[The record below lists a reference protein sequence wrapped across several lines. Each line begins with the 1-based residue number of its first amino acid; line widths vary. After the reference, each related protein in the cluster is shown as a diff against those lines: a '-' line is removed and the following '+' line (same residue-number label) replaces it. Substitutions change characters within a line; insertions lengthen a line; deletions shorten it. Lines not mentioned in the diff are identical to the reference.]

1 VVVSAVL
8 TSTPKVDAGP
18 AGTLAVA
25 IAAAVV
31 GWMATGLPAAVPA
44 GAGLGVLA
52 RSDLAA
58 HHISIRTLGVGSG
71 LVALALAVDAA
82 IGQSCGHLMLAVVG
96 TTVVATVLG
105 LAWLSTTGISFGDVL
120 LGAFAL
126 AVPLYLSLTATAVT
140 VLVALA
146 AAALY
151 VVVRAARSGARR
163 SITVPLAPALLV
175 GWLCGMVIS

>member
-1 VVVSAVL
+1 MSAVV
-8 TSTPKVDAGP
+8 TSIPKVDARP

-25 IAAAVV
+25 IAAAAV
-31 GWMATGLPAAVPA
+31 GWLATDLPAAVPA

-52 RSDLAA
+52 ASDLAA
-58 HHISIRTLGVGSG
+58 HRISIRTLSVGSG

-82 IGQSCGHLMLAVVG
+82 IGHSWDRLVLAVAG
-96 TTVVATVLG
+96 TTVVAAVLG
-105 LAWLSTTGISFGDVL
+105 LAWLSTMGISFGDVL

-151 VVVRAARSGARR
+151 VVGRAARSGARR
-163 SITVPLAPALLV
+163 STTVPLAPALLV
-175 GWLCGMVIS
+175 GWLCGMVVS